1 MMRSGSEVEVVD
13 HIPYLLFVLSKA
25 MMGSYIVCHKHAYVF
40 DMVPAGRIPLY
51 RRVVSRLLKSWDD

>member
-25 MMGSYIVCHKHAYVF
+25 MMGSYIVCHPDGVGGKA
-40 DMVPAGRIPLY
+40 RIG
-51 RRVVSRLLKSWDD
+51 LK

>member
-25 MMGSYIVCHKHAYVF
+25 MMGSYIVCHPDGVGGKHAYVF

-51 RRVVSRLLKSWDD
+51 TK